1 MIYDFHTLETAMKHL
16 KVPLVAALTM
26 GAFSLSAGMAGSQTR
41 APFMESFPFN
51 YEGKVGGLD
60 AWSLPDNEELWVVLP
75 DGNTVIA
82 GLAFSGRGNDIGS
95 VMLGLEPVDVFE
107 SLEMMLEDP
116 MAQLPELQRLPE
128 EARDSMGSLEQAVIS
143 ASPDLNALSA
153 AERDGLLADLVQS
166 LNDAENPEDFQLRL
180 LKWHDMVTGGT
191 NAQDLEVG
199 EPHLR
204 QGAEMSLPG
213 APTLGADIADGS
225 DLLKDLAD
233 GSMWFRLGDP
243 EALPVYM
250 VYDPSCPFCA
260 RALQNLESRVA
271 SGEIQLRV
279 ILVPAVSDV
288 SLGIAAA
295 ILSSDSPSE
304 TLMWNANQI
313 VASGRSAVDPIDPS
327 SLDPRLLSGVSVS
340 LDVMR
345 KHNVPGVPF
354 FGWSDGNGPRFFAG
368 IPNADHDFLTA
379 Q

>member
-1 MIYDFHTLETAMKHL
+1 MKHL
-16 KVPLVAALTM
+16 KAPLMAALTM

-41 APFMESFPFN
+41 APFMEGFPFS

-107 SLEMMLEDP
+107 SLEMILEDP
-116 MAQLPELQRLPE
+116 MAELPDLQRLPE
-128 EARDSMGSLEQAVIS
+128 ETGDSMNSLEQAMIS
-143 ASPDLNALSA
+143 ASPDLNALGA
-153 AERDGLLADLVQS
+153 AERDALLADLVQS
-166 LNDAENPEDFQLRL
+166 LNDAESPEDFQLRL
-180 LKWHDMVTGGT
+180 LKWHDMVTGET
-191 NAQDLEVG
+191 NAEGLEIG
-199 EPHLR
+199 ESQAEKGAGLSQPDV
-204 QGAEMSLPG
+204 QG
-213 APTLGADIADGS
+213 LGEDVAGGS
-225 DLLKDLAD
+225 DLLKDLED

-243 EALPVYM
+243 EAMPVYM

-271 SGEIQLRV
+271 SGDIQLRV
-279 ILVPAVSDV
+279 ILVPAVSEA

-295 ILSSDSPSE
+295 ILNSDSPSE
-304 TLMWNANQI
+304 TLVWNANQI
-313 VASGRSAVDPIDPS
+313 VASGISAVDPIDPS
-327 SLDPRLLSGVSVS
+327 SIDPQLLSGVSVN

-354 FGWSDGNGPRFFAG
+354 FGWSDENGPRFFAG
-368 IPNADHDFLTA
+368 VPDTDHDFLTN
-379 Q
+379 